1 MMSPSLLIV
10 VSGPSGVGKNTVI
23 NNLYI
28 RKPDLRYSVSATTRE
43 PRPNEI
49 DGQHYFFL
57 TEAEFQKKI
66 GYGEFLEWAKV
77 YENYYGTPKQNV
89 QQLLESGQDLILDIE
104 VQGALQVKRSLPG
117 AVLIFLAPPS
127 LSELKK
133 RLIGRNTEPEVEL
146 NKRLRYIK
154 TEFQSVP
161 LYDYLIIN
169 REIDLTCERIEC
181 IIQAEKCKV
190 CRQEPSLLDNIIE
203 S

>member
-57 TEAEFQKKI
+57 TETEFKTKI
-66 GYGEFLEWAKV
+66 TAGDFLEWAKV
-77 YENYYGTPKQNV
+77 YENYYGTPKQHV
-89 QQLLESGQDLILDIE
+89 QQLLASGCDVILDVD
-104 VQGALQVKRSLPG
+104 VQGALQVKKSLPE

-127 LSELKK
+127 LTELKK
-133 RLIGRNTEPEVEL
+133 RLSGRNTEPESEL
-146 NKRLRYIK
+146 NKRLQYIE
-154 TEFQSVP
+154 TEFQMMP
-161 LYDYLIIN
+161 QYDYLLIN
-169 REIDLTCERIEC
+169 KEINLTCDQIEC
-181 IIQAEKCKV
+181 IIQAEKCRV
-190 CRQEPSLLDNIIE
+190 HRQQKSLLNNILN